1 MLIDVS
7 NRGVSS
13 FDQQREWVV
22 RRIRFALG
30 RFVTRIRRVSAIFS
44 DVNGDRGGE
53 DKKCRLR
60 ISMIFSGE
68 VIVEDV
74 DASIESVVAKV
85 TERASRSVARAVERR
100 THDFGGVVER
110 VIQMPRLISPRL

>member
-1 MLIDVS
+1 MLIEVTSRNVS
-7 NRGVSS
+7 VSEE
-13 FDQQREWVV
+13 QQEWVL
-22 RRIRFALG
+22 RRVQFALG
-30 RFVTRIRRVSAIFS
+30 RFVSRIRRVSVIFS

-60 ISMIFSGE
+60 ISMIPSGE

-74 DASIESVVAKV
+74 DASIESVVANV

-100 THDFGGVVER
+100 SDHSGGVER
-110 VIQMPRLISPRL
+110 VIQVSRLISSRS